1 MTGNEPEQSGPP
13 APCDPVR
20 GRRRQQDEPELEGAA
35 GQAARHAAAE
45 RKPLDP
51 ATRVT
56 RPARGAVF
64 PKIAL
69 TRHRAFRDGYPLI
82 KVFESSADEE
92 HRYSP
97 PQVTEA
103 IAKPMWGNPAPERIC
118 TSHVERQ
125 NLSIRM
131 AMCRMTRLTNG
142 FSKKWENL
150 KAAYA
155 LWFAFY
161 NFCRV
166 HQTLRVTP
174 ATEAGITGHVWTPEE
189 MLASLN

>member
-56 RPARGAVF
+56 RPARGVVF

-69 TRHRAFRDGYPLI
+69 TRHRAFRDGYRLSGKNRKVGSHDSFCAPGATGTSGARRIGTVLGRTGPGRSRKSPVSGHAAGRFYIRRALPNPYVPASVRKSRPCPLPL
-82 KVFESSADEE
+82 E
-92 HRYSP
+92 
-97 PQVTEA
+97 
-103 IAKPMWGNPAPERIC
+103 
-118 TSHVERQ
+118 
-125 NLSIRM
+125 
-131 AMCRMTRLTNG
+131 
-142 FSKKWENL
+142 
-150 KAAYA
+150 
-155 LWFAFY
+155 
-161 NFCRV
+161 
-166 HQTLRVTP
+166 TLARSF
-174 ATEAGITGHVWTPEE
+174 G
-189 MLASLN
+189 